1 MHVVLFEDELVDQLY
16 PATLGRPAFQVGC
29 GSYRLID
36 LAARLCDRPRAI
48 VRPHLRGVLA
58 ADCSDLF
65 AALETQP
72 QPTLLLNARLVP
84 AVNLFEQL
92 KTLISSGRTGI
103 VRSGNS
109 VAAALI
115 GPEHALPQ
123 SDATPDKL
131 SAWLDGLHLPP
142 LEIELPL
149 LEYPH
154 ELIRWNMR
162 ILGEN
167 LADRISHGEYREI
180 ANGVFA
186 APGAEL
192 GQYCVTDTANGP
204 IVLEQDAVV
213 GPFCY
218 LKGPVHVGARC
229 RVIEHAAIKDF
240 VTLGHTCKIG
250 GEVEASIIEPLSNKQ
265 HHGFLGHSYVG
276 SWINLGAGTSNSD
289 LKNTY
294 GTVSMEYNGRKV
306 DSGMQLLGCVIGD
319 YAKTA
324 INTSIF
330 TGKTIGVC
338 SMVYGFVTTNVPSFA
353 NYARSFGQI
362 TEAPPEV
369 MITAQA
375 RMFARR
381 NVEQRPC
388 DVQLI
393 RDMYA
398 LTRHEGRLP
407 NQPPSL

>member
-1 MHVVLFEDELVDQLY
+1 MHVILFEDELVDQLY
-16 PATLGRPAFQVGC
+16 PATLGRPAFGVSC

-36 LAARLCDRPRAI
+36 LASRLGDGPRAI
-48 VRPHLRGVLA
+48 VRPHLRGLLV
-58 ADCSDLF
+58 ADCPDLF
-65 AALETQP
+65 APLEPQP
-72 QPTLLLNARLVP
+72 QTTLFLNARLVP
-84 AVNLFEQL
+84 AVSLIERL
-92 KTLISSGRTGI
+92 KTLISSGRQGL

-115 GPEHALPQ
+115 GPELALPQ

-131 SAWLDGLHLPP
+131 SAWFEGLRLAPI
-142 LEIELPL
+142 EMELPL

-154 ELIRWNMR
+154 ELIRWNMQ
-162 ILGEN
+162 ILEEN
-167 LADRISHGEYREI
+167 LADRISHGDYREI
-180 ANGVFA
+180 ADGVFA
-186 APGAEL
+186 APGAGL
-192 GQYCVTDTANGP
+192 GQYCVTDAANGP

-218 LKGPVHVGARC
+218 LGGPVHIGAHC
-229 RVIEHAAIKDF
+229 RLIEHAAIKDF

-250 GEVEASIIEPLSNKQ
+250 GEVEASIIEPLTNKQ
-265 HHGFLGHSYVG
+265 HHGFIGHSYLG

-306 DSGMQLLGCVIGD
+306 DTGMQLLGCVIGD

-324 INTSIF
+324 INTCIF

-353 NYARSFGQI
+353 NYARSFGQV

-381 NVEQRPC
+381 NIKQRPC

-393 RDMYA
+393 HDMYA
-398 LTRHEGRLP
+398 LTRHEGQLP
-407 NQPPSL
+407 NKPPAL

>member
-1 MHVVLFEDELVDQLY
+1 MHVILFEDELVDQLY
-16 PATLGRPAFQVGC
+16 PATLGRPAFQVSC

-36 LAARLCDRPRAI
+36 LANRLGNGPRAV
-48 VRPHLRGVLA
+48 VRPHMRGVLA
-58 ADCSDLF
+58 ADCPYLF
-65 AALETQP
+65 TPLEQQP
-72 QPTLLLNARLVP
+72 QTTLFLNARLVP
-84 AVNLFEQL
+84 AIGLIERL
-92 KTLISSGRTGI
+92 KTLISSGRQGV

-115 GPEHALPQ
+115 GPELSLPQ
-123 SDATPDKL
+123 SDASPDEL
-131 SAWLDGLHLPP
+131 SSWFEGLHLAP
-142 LEIELPL
+142 LEMELPL

-154 ELIRWNMR
+154 DLIRWNMQ
-162 ILGEN
+162 ILEEN
-167 LADRISHGEYREI
+167 LADRIAHGDYREI
-180 ANGVFA
+180 SDGVFA
-186 APGAEL
+186 ASGAEL
-192 GQYCVTDTANGP
+192 GQYCVADAANGP
-204 IVLEQDAVV
+204 VVLEQDAAV

-218 LKGPVHVGARC
+218 LSGPVHIGAHC
-229 RVIEHAAIKDF
+229 RVIEHAALKDF

-250 GEVEASIIEPLSNKQ
+250 GEVEASIIEPFTNKQ
-265 HHGFLGHSYVG
+265 HHGFLGHSYLG

-294 GTVSMEYNGRKV
+294 GTVNMEYRGQKV

-369 MITAQA
+369 MITTQA

-381 NVEQRPC
+381 NIKQRPC

-407 NQPPSL
+407 NQPPAL

>member
-1 MHVVLFEDELVDQLY
+1 MHVILFEDDLVDQLY
-16 PATLGRPAFQVGC
+16 PATLGRPAFQVSC

-36 LAARLCDRPRAI
+36 LASRLGDELRAI

-58 ADCSDLF
+58 ADCPYLF
-65 AALETQP
+65 APLEPQT
-72 QPTLLLNARLVP
+72 QPTLFLNARLVP
-84 AVNLFEQL
+84 AISVIERL
-92 KTLISSGRTGI
+92 KILISSGRQGV
-103 VRSGNS
+103 VRSGNG
-109 VAAALI
+109 VAAALV
-115 GPEHALPQ
+115 GPELTPPP
-123 SDATPDKL
+123 SDSMPDIL
-131 SAWLDGLHLPP
+131 SAWFEGLHLAS
-142 LEIELPL
+142 IEMQLPL

-154 ELIRWNMR
+154 ELIRWNMQ
-162 ILGEN
+162 ILEEN
-167 LADRISHGEYREI
+167 LADRISHGDYREI
-180 ANGVFA
+180 ADGVFA
-186 APGAEL
+186 APGAGL
-192 GQYCVTDTANGP
+192 GQYCVTDAANGP
-204 IVLEQDAVV
+204 IVLEQDAAV

-218 LKGPVHVGARC
+218 LSGPVHIGARC
-229 RVIEHAAIKDF
+229 RVIEHAALKDF

-250 GEVEASIIEPLSNKQ
+250 GEVEASIVEPFTNKQ
-265 HHGFLGHSYVG
+265 HHGFLGHSYLG

-294 GTVSMEYNGRKV
+294 GTIRMEYNGRKV
-306 DSGMQLLGCVIGD
+306 DSGMQLLGCMIGD

-338 SMVYGFVTTNVPSFA
+338 SMVYGFVTTNVPSFS
-353 NYARSFGQI
+353 NYARSFGQV

-369 MITAQA
+369 MFSAQA

-381 NVEQRPC
+381 NVRQRPC

-407 NQPPSL
+407 NHPPTL

>member
-16 PATLGRPAFQVGC
+16 PATLGRPAFQVSC

-36 LAARLCDRPRAI
+36 LAIRLCDKPRAI
-48 VRPHLRGVLA
+48 VRPHLCGVLA
-58 ADCSDLF
+58 ADCPELF
-65 AALETQP
+65 APLEP
-72 QPTLLLNARLVP
+72 QRHSTLFLNARLVP
-84 AVNLFEQL
+84 AVSVIERL
-92 KTLISSGRTGI
+92 KALISSGRQGV

-109 VAAALI
+109 VAAAII
-115 GPEHALPQ
+115 GPELALPA
-123 SDATPDKL
+123 SDGTPDKL
-131 SAWLDGLHLPP
+131 SAWIEGLHLAS
-142 LEIELPL
+142 LEMELPL

-154 ELIRWNMR
+154 ELIRWNMQ
-162 ILGEN
+162 ILEEN
-167 LADRISHGEYREI
+167 LADRISRGDYREI
-180 ANGVFA
+180 ADGVFA
-186 APGAEL
+186 APGAGL
-192 GQYCVTDTANGP
+192 GQYCVTDAANGP
-204 IVLEQDAVV
+204 VVLEQDAVV

-218 LKGPVHVGARC
+218 LSGPVHVGARC

-250 GEVEASIIEPLSNKQ
+250 GEVEASIIEPFTNKQ
-265 HHGFLGHSYVG
+265 HHGFLGHSYLG

-294 GTVSMEYNGRKV
+294 GAVSMEYNGRKV

-324 INTSIF
+324 INTAVF
-330 TGKTIGVC
+330 TGKSIGVC

-353 NYARSFGQI
+353 NYARSFGQV
-362 TEAPPEV
+362 TGAPPEV

-375 RMFARR
+375 RMFARL
-381 NVEQRPC
+381 NIKQRPC

-407 NQPPSL
+407 NELPSL